1 MKFLKILN
9 TVALTIPLVIA
20 MFGFVSEE
28 YFILSLVSTMAT
40 GFLQLIAG
48 IFYWYE
54 FPKSIPIKIYFIL
67 VSVFFLLLFLGIG
80 KEWIWILPP
89 SLCIYLSTLIYT
101 KKSTI

>member
-20 MFGFVSEE
+20 MIGFISEE

-40 GFLQLIAG
+40 GFPQLIAG

-67 VSVFFLLLFLGIG
+67 VRMDLDSTSITLYILININLFF
-80 KEWIWILPP
+80 
-89 SLCIYLSTLIYT
+89 
-101 KKSTI
+101 KK